1 MVEINNKLPD
11 LETKTKR
18 KKNIKNSLQTEMQTT
33 EDEI

>member
-11 LETKTKR
+11 LEA
-18 KKNIKNSLQTEMQTT
+18 KKINIKNSLQTEMQTT